1 MARLFIILSIFML
14 ALISPVFANN
24 STVTAGLN
32 VICPGIVII
41 NANASYMKYT
51 NMSISYKLYTTSQ
64 CSMPSINGTIRIISK
79 SNSTAVFSRKITA
92 YNITNATP
100 HVASKISIP
109 TSGIASSNYYAAL
122 AFYEPGYSITNN
134 SNLFEISNPANIVIT
149 NLAAAPSS
157 VPIGS
162 QVVLSMNLS
171 NLGQLTSSAIK
182 VSIAVKGP
190 QNSSIQY
197 IANPLSTYQS
207 EKITMTISNYAA
219 AGTYY
224 VYATASYNTT
234 MYNTTLQGVSNT
246 ASTSFS
252 VYSTSPPTP
261 TPSPSPTPTPL
272 PKQVTKPITTTP
284 SIGITT
290 APLIISGLQGT
301 IQLSQLGLE
310 NTANT
315 TEIVNISVPKQYSGM
330 LHISANSIAL
340 KAGASISVQLAFSSN
355 STTSTGTYTIPI
367 NLSASINNK
376 TTSTTEYMMFPVYS
390 KSNSRITNQILLA
403 NNTNTASGIVKIA
416 NPGNTTMSN
425 VHVITML
432 PELIAKNASY
442 ISAYGLSNNITVA
455 NGYYVI
461 NWYIPYIPAG
471 QSTYA
476 YYTVSKP
483 QNQALLANIQNI
495 MEVPSAIKPSS
506 VLKVIDINT
515 PTFYSNSTNVISVEE
530 LYTGTSSQQVIV
542 QLLAP
547 PGVSINPNFITV
559 NATPNQAM
567 IQKFYVSIGSF
578 TGTEMLNLYIST
590 PGFNITYTL
599 PAIVLPL
606 PTTTLTTTIAAVQ
619 RQAIPATYYVAT
631 ATILIIIIL
640 LLFGMKYA
648 KKPRYNVDKASELKQ
663 IRETIKR
670 EE

>member
-1 MARLFIILSIFML
+1 MARSFIVFSIFML
-14 ALISPVFANN
+14 ALISPVFANT
-24 STVTAGLN
+24 STVTAGLE
-32 VICPGIVII
+32 VVCPGKISIST
-41 NANASYMKYT
+41 APAYMKFL
-51 NMSISYKLYTTSQ
+51 NI
-64 CSMPSINGTIRIISK
+64 SINYSLQQTANCIIPNATGPFKIISK
-79 SNSTAVFSRKITA
+79 SNSTAVFSKNVA
-92 YNITNATP
+92 FYNVSSIATK
-100 HVASKISIP
+100 SLSI
-109 TSGIASSNYYAAL
+109 SSNSLANTTYYAELSL
-122 AFYEPGYSITNN
+122 AELSYKMQAF
-134 SNLFEISNPANIVIT
+134 SNAFELVNPANITTSVSASPGTASPSTPILIKVTLYNKGSLASSNIIIDTSISGPQPLNFKYISSPLAPGQGENISYIIT
-149 NLAAAPSS
+149 NLTSPGLYNVNVYSSYSTTLGHEMLNSTSHAA
-157 VPIGS
+157 
-162 QVVLSMNLS
+162 
-171 NLGQLTSSAIK
+171 TSF
-182 VSIAVKGP
+182 
-190 QNSSIQY
+190 
-197 IANPLSTYQS
+197 
-207 EKITMTISNYAA
+207 TIS
-219 AGTYY
+219 
-224 VYATASYNTT
+224 
-234 MYNTTLQGVSNT
+234 
-246 ASTSFS
+246 
-252 VYSTSPPTP
+252 SPPPPSPTP
-261 TPSPSPTPTPL
+261 TPTPTPL

-290 APLIISGLQGT
+290 APLITSGSQGT

-315 TEIVNISVPKQYSGM
+315 TEIVNISVPKQYSSM
-330 LHISANSIAL
+330 LSVSANSISV
-340 KAGASISVQLAFSSN
+340 KPGTSISVQLAFSSN
-355 STTSTGTYTIPI
+355 STTSAGTYTIPI
-367 NLSASINNK
+367 TLSASINNK
-376 TTSTTEYMMFPVYS
+376 TTSTTEYMMFSVYS
-390 KSNSRITNQILLA
+390 KSNNVLTNQVLLA

-432 PELIAKNASY
+432 PELIAKNTSY
-442 ISAYGLSNNITVA
+442 ISAYGLSNNITVS

-506 VLKVIDINT
+506 LLKVIDINT

-530 LYTGTSSQQVIV
+530 LYTGTSSQQVVV

-567 IQKFYVSIGSF
+567 IQKFYVTMGSF

-590 PGFNITYTL
+590 IGFNATYAL
-599 PAIVLPL
+599 PAVVLPL
-606 PTTTLTTTIAAVQ
+606 PTTTITTTIAAVK
-619 RQAIPATYYVAT
+619 RQAIPSTYYAAT

-640 LLFGMKYA
+640 LFLGMKYA
-648 KKPRYNVDKASELKQ
+648 KRPKYNADRVSELKQ